1 MRKMTQDQVV
11 SAMYAYLITSWDELP
26 DAQKVALGFD
36 SSVGHEREEVA
47 LRRLARIFMDYA
59 EVSCKR
65 ALAARRRRLS
75 QG

>member
-1 MRKMTQDQVV
+1 MREIMTV
-11 SAMYAYLITSWDELP
+11 SAMYAFLITSWDELP

-36 SSVGHEREEVA
+36 SSVGREREEVA

-65 ALAARRRRLS
+65 ALAAMCRRLS
-75 QG
+75 QE